1 MGKARQILT
10 RGNIP
15 IRSRLRPLRLDLHYT
30 FFARLTSF
38 RRSCERVGATPVPP
52 PRGSSL
58 EMEIYPAFR
67 AKRWRSML
75 GYHVSSRGAGLG
87 WRCFSI
93 CTAYPSKTGR
103 VAQPNTS
110 GVHHPSTALR
120 AGSNPGLPGWGG
132 CRNCSR
138 APMSLRA
145 TDCSSACR
153 ARASVLRSGSLT
165 RGPAL
170 NKSAEMPRWGYTLS
184 KSDIAVLVAYVRA
197 VADPPYEAGGLVY
210 AQK

>member
-1 MGKARQILT
+1 MAGGWPILSASNHNPFRILGAPSFLPVFGERMGKARQILT

-38 RRSCERVGATPVPP
+38 RRSCERVGAKPVPP

-93 CTAYPSKTGR
+93 CTADPSETGR

-110 GVHHPSTALR
+110 GVPALR
-120 AGSNPGLPGWGG
+120 
-132 CRNCSR
+132 
-138 APMSLRA
+138 
-145 TDCSSACR
+145 
-153 ARASVLRSGSLT
+153 LRSGQAPS
-165 RGPAL
+165 RGC
-170 NKSAEMPRWGYTLS
+170 
-184 KSDIAVLVAYVRA
+184 
-197 VADPPYEAGGLVY
+197 LVY